1 MNGLVASHLRP
12 GHPDFLDL
20 PWDVTLSDWA
30 GRTAR
35 LERMPRGESRHEV
48 AFVDYG
54 GRVYAL
60 KAMQPGHAEREY
72 QLLRQ
77 MEDRELPVV
86 TPVGHLDAHTD
97 EGPTSVLI
105 TRYLEHSLP
114 YHMLFTSPGAAGTTG
129 SAEVGRHRDLLLDA
143 LASLLV
149 QLHIG
154 GVFWGDCSLFN
165 TLFLRDA
172 GTLQAVLVDAET
184 SEIHATLSDALR
196 GADIDL
202 MEENVAGGLLDLVA
216 LGLLDAGYP
225 ALDTAAEVR
234 RRYRAL
240 WSEVRRVETIDARE
254 RWRIGERVRA
264 LNALGFSVGE
274 VVLARDES
282 DREHFTVRVAVTDR
296 SHHRRLLHALTGLE
310 TQEHQARTIIN
321 EINELR
327 ATMSQERN
335 RSASLGAAA
344 FRWLEERYR
353 PLTHELGKV
362 DPHTS
367 PAELYCDLLEHKWLV
382 SEREQRDVGHEAAL
396 TGYLAIRSSNWIGAV
411 PQAPREN

>member
-1 MNGLVASHLRP
+1 MLGLVASHLRP

-20 PWDVTLSDWA
+20 PWDVPLAQWE
-30 GRTAR
+30 GRTPR
-35 LERMPRGESRHEV
+35 IERMPRGESRHEV
-48 AFVDYG
+48 VFVDYDR
-54 GRVYAL
+54 RVYAL
-60 KAMQPGHAEREY
+60 KAMAPAHAEREY
-72 QLLRQ
+72 QLLRR
-77 MEDRELPVV
+77 MEERELPVV
-86 TPVGHLDAHTD
+86 TAVGYLDVRTE
-97 EGPTSVLI
+97 EGPASVLV

-114 YHMLFTSPGAAGTTG
+114 YHMLFSTPAA
-129 SAEVGRHRDLLLDA
+129 EHDRHRDHLLDA

-184 SEIHATLSDALR
+184 SEVHAALSDALR
-196 GADIDL
+196 SADIDL

-216 LGLLDAGYP
+216 VGVLDADYP
-225 ALDTAAEVR
+225 AIETAADVR
-234 RRYRAL
+234 RRYEAL

-274 VVLARDES
+274 VVLTRDD
-282 DREHFTVRVAVTDR
+282 DRERFTVRVAVTDR

-310 TQEHQARTIIN
+310 TQEHQARTLMN
-321 EINELR
+321 EINELQ
-327 ATMSQERN
+327 AVMAQERN
-335 RSASLGAAA
+335 RSVSLGAAA

-353 PLTHELGKV
+353 PLTTSLRRV
-362 DPHTS
+362 DGETS
-367 PAELYCDLLEHKWLV
+367 LAELYCDLLAHKWLL

-396 TGYLAIRSSNWIGAV
+396 AGYLAIRAGACD
-411 PQAPREN
+411 PDIKARG

>member
-1 MNGLVASHLRP
+1 MNGLIASHLRP

-20 PWDVTLSDWA
+20 PWEVPLAEWE

-35 LERMPRGESRHEV
+35 LERMPRGESRHVV
-48 AFVDYG
+48 AFVDYD

-72 QLLRQ
+72 HLLRQ
-77 MEDRELPVV
+77 MEERELPAV
-86 TPVGHLDAHTD
+86 TPVGHLEAETSG
-97 EGPTSVLI
+97 GPVSVLI
-105 TRYLEHSLP
+105 TRYLAHSLP
-114 YHMLFTSPGAAGTTG
+114 YHMLFSTPQPAVPPTVPGP
-129 SAEVGRHRDLLLDA
+129 SDAERHRERLLDA

-184 SEIHATLSDALR
+184 SEVQTTLSDALR
-196 GADIDL
+196 AAHIDL
-202 MEENVAGGLLDLVA
+202 MEENVAGGLLDLIAV
-216 LGLLDAGYP
+216 GVLDADYP
-225 ALDTAAEVR
+225 AFETAAEVR
-234 RRYRAL
+234 RRYGAL

-274 VVLARDES
+274 IALARDDS

-310 TQEHQARTIIN
+310 TQEHQARTLSN
-321 EINELR
+321 EITELR

-353 PLTHELGKV
+353 PLAARLREV
-362 DPHTS
+362 DPNMS
-367 PAELYCDLLEHKWLV
+367 AAELYCDILEYKWLV

-396 TGYLAIRSSNWIGAV
+396 AGYLAMRAT
-411 PQAPREN
+411 A